1 MHVQSPFFHLKVGPR
16 YNLHDI
22 ITKVRQHDIQQV
34 FQAMLERAPSHKL
47 LLFQKL
53 RPDACKAAKIQAQLW
68 GYKGKVVQM
77 YTNHTV
83 SRVKLEMRKYTWV
96 RLPCH
101 FKLLVS
107 FMWDVMILRYV
118 LFFSGV

>member
-1 MHVQSPFFHLKVGPR
+1 MIFSKCFRLCWSEHPHTSFYCSR
-16 YNLHDI
+16 N
-22 ITKVRQHDIQQV
+22 
-34 FQAMLERAPSHKL
+34 S
-47 LLFQKL
+47 
-53 RPDACKAAKIQAQLW
+53 DACKAAKIQAQLW
-68 GYKGKVVQM
+68 GYKGKVVQK

-96 RLPCH
+96 WLPCH